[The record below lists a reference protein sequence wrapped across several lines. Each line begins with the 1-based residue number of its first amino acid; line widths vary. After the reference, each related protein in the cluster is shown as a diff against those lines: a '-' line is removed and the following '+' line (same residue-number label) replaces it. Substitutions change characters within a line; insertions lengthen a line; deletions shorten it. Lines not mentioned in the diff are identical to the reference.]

1 MQNLE
6 DGDKLPMKWM
16 HMQMYMTE
24 VAFLM
29 QRGFLQHMLIYN
41 SVLPTTSM
49 VVVMVQRASWHGKAI
64 CAPL

>member
-16 HMQMYMTE
+16 HMQMYMRE

>member
-6 DGDKLPMKWM
+6 DGEKTPIKWM
-16 HMQMYMTE
+16 HMQMYMRE

-41 SVLPTTSM
+41 SVVLTIST

-64 CAPL
+64 CTSL